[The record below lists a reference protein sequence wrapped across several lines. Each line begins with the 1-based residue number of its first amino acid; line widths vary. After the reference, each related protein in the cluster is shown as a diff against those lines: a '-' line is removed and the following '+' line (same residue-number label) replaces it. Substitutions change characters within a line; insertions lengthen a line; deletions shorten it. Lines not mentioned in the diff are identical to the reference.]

1 MLLLEKNAM
10 EKLDKFS
17 VDYAPGEIIFCE
29 YEPGNEFY
37 FVKKGRVSIVKII
50 NNREKTLDVLEE
62 GDVFGEMAI
71 LEAEPRSASAVAM
84 GPETVSLLK
93 FHRDNFDAILQGNPQ
108 LAYRLLVIFSKR
120 IYDAKRRLMIL
131 LLNEPQLRVMDVLNM
146 LAEAEQKFDLDS
158 PVILKTNPNEICNW
172 AGLPMEDTQKALTQL
187 ANLGKI
193 EIQADSVF
201 VKNIRDFQRLVNSR
215 RKQMFTR

>member
-93 FHRDNFDAILQGNPQ
+93 FHRDNFDA
-108 LAYRLLVIFSKR
+108 
-120 IYDAKRRLMIL
+120 
-131 LLNEPQLRVMDVLNM
+131 
-146 LAEAEQKFDLDS
+146 
-158 PVILKTNPNEICNW
+158 
-172 AGLPMEDTQKALTQL
+172 
-187 ANLGKI
+187 
-193 EIQADSVF
+193 
-201 VKNIRDFQRLVNSR
+201 
-215 RKQMFTR
+215 